1 MLVAQER
8 EKLIKMLDEKAL
20 ILRQDIIKM
29 IGKAG
34 SGHPGGSLSAADIVA
49 ALYFHHLRHDPKNP
63 KWSDRDRFVLSKG
76 HACPVL
82 YAALAESGYF
92 PTKELM
98 TLRMLGSPLEGHPD
112 MRKLLGVEISSG
124 SLGQGLAA
132 GNGMALAARLD
143 QRDFRV
149 YVLMGDG
156 ECQEGEIWE
165 AAMFAA
171 HYKID
176 NIVGIVDYNNLQI
189 DGFVSEVMEVQPLA
203 DKWRSFG
210 WHVIEIDGHNI
221 GQIIDTLDEAKKIKG
236 KPTAIIATTVKCKG
250 VSFMENKV
258 EFHGRA
264 PTPDELARA
273 LKELQ
278 CVEEI
283 DESD

>member
-1 MLVAQER
+1 MKRGEIER
-8 EKLIKMLDEKAL
+8 VLKDRAL
-20 ILRQDIIKM
+20 ELRQHVIRM

-49 ALYFHHLRHDPKNP
+49 VLYFHHLRHKPENP
-63 KWSDRDRFVLSKG
+63 KWPNRDRFVLSKG
-76 HACPVL
+76 HACPIL

-92 PTKELM
+92 PVEELM
-98 TLRMLGSPLEGHPD
+98 TLRQLGGRLEGHPD
-112 MRKLLGVEISSG
+112 MRKLPGVEISSG

-143 QRDFRV
+143 GLDYRV

-171 HYKID
+171 HFRLD
-176 NIVGIVDYNNLQI
+176 NVVGIVDYNNLQI
-189 DGFVSEVMEVQPLA
+189 DGFVSDIMEIQPLK

-221 GQIIDTLDEAKKIKG
+221 LQIIDALNEAGSIKR
-236 KPTAIIATTVKCKG
+236 KPTVIIANTVKCKG

-264 PTPDELARA
+264 PTPDELKRA
-273 LKELQ
+273 LKELE

-283 DESD
+283 EEV

>member
-1 MLVAQER
+1 MSRIDKAKIAALEQ
-8 EKLIKMLDEKAL
+8 KAL
-20 ILRQDIIKM
+20 VLRQHVIKM
-29 IGKAG
+29 IGKAR

-49 ALYFHHLRHDPKNP
+49 ALFFVHMRHDPTKP
-63 KWSDRDRFVLSKG
+63 EWPDRDRFVLSKG
-76 HACPVL
+76 HACPIL

-92 PTKELM
+92 TPDMLM
-98 TLRMLGSPLEGHPD
+98 TLRSLGSPLEGHPSR
-112 MRKLLGVEISSG
+112 RKLAGVEISSG
-124 SLGQGLAA
+124 SLGQGLGA

-143 QRDFRV
+143 NRDYRV

-189 DGFVSEVMEVQPLA
+189 DGFVSDVMEVQPLA
-203 DKWRSFG
+203 DKWRAFG
-210 WHVIEIDGHNI
+210 WHVIEIDGHDLAEI
-221 GQIIDTLDEAKKIKG
+221 VGALDDADQVKGQPAV
-236 KPTAIIATTVKCKG
+236 IIARTIKCKG

-258 EFHGRA
+258 EFHGKA
-264 PTPDELARA
+264 PTDEELKRA
-273 LKELQ
+273 LVELQ

-283 DESD
+283 DAGD

>member
-1 MLVAQER
+1 MVAEDRQ
-8 EKLIKMLDEKAL
+8 KLIRVLEEKAL
-20 ILRQDIIKM
+20 VLRQDIIKM

-34 SGHPGGSLSAADIVA
+34 SGHPGGSLSAADMVA
-49 ALYFHHLRHDPKNP
+49 VLYFHHLRHDAKNP
-63 KWSDRDRFVLSKG
+63 YWPDRDRFVLSKG

-82 YAALAESGYF
+82 YAALARSGYF
-92 PTKELM
+92 SPEKLM

-112 MRKLLGVEISSG
+112 MRKLPGVEISSG

-143 QRDFRV
+143 GRDFRV

-165 AAMFAA
+165 AAMFSS

-176 NIVGIVDYNNLQI
+176 NIVGLVDYNNLQI

-203 DKWRSFG
+203 QKWRSFG
-210 WHVIEIDGHNI
+210 WHVIEIDGHNVDE
-221 GQIIDTLDEAKKIKG
+221 IINALEEAKTVKG

-264 PTPDELARA
+264 PTSDELKRA
-273 LKELQ
+273 LEELG

-283 DESD
+283 DAGD

>member
-1 MLVAQER
+1 ML
-8 EKLIKMLDEKAL
+8 EKVLKDKAL
-20 ILRQDIIKM
+20 KLRQHVIKM

-49 ALYFHHLRHDPKNP
+49 VLYFHHLRHKPEDPKWPN
-63 KWSDRDRFVLSKG
+63 RDRFVLSKG
-76 HACPVL
+76 HACPIL

-92 PTKELM
+92 PVEELM
-98 TLRMLGSPLEGHPD
+98 TLRQLGGRLEGHPD
-112 MRKLLGVEISSG
+112 MCKLPGVEISSG

-143 QRDFRV
+143 GLDYRV

-165 AAMFAA
+165 AAMFTA
-171 HYKID
+171 HYKLD
-176 NIVGIVDYNNLQI
+176 NVVGIVDYNNLQI
-189 DGFVSEVMEVQPLA
+189 DGFVSDVMEIQPLK

-221 GQIIDTLDEAKKIKG
+221 LEIINALGEAKRVKG
-236 KPTAIIATTVKCKG
+236 KPTAIIANTIKCKG

-264 PTPDELARA
+264 PTPDELKRA
-273 LKELQ
+273 LEELE
-278 CVEEI
+278 CVVEI
-283 DESD
+283 QKTEN

>member
-1 MLVAQER
+1 MKRGEIER
-8 EKLIKMLDEKAL
+8 VLKDRAL
-20 ILRQDIIKM
+20 ELRQHVIRM

-49 ALYFHHLRHDPKNP
+49 VLYFHHLRHKPEDPKWPN
-63 KWSDRDRFVLSKG
+63 RDRFVLSKG
-76 HACPVL
+76 HACPIL

-92 PTKELM
+92 PVEELM
-98 TLRMLGSPLEGHPD
+98 TLRQLGGRLEGHPD
-112 MRKLLGVEISSG
+112 MRKLPGVEISSG

-143 QRDFRV
+143 GLDYRV

-171 HYKID
+171 HFRLD
-176 NIVGIVDYNNLQI
+176 NVVGIVDYNNLQI
-189 DGFVSEVMEVQPLA
+189 DGFVSDIMEIQPLK

-221 GQIIDTLDEAKKIKG
+221 LRIIEAMNEARNIKG
-236 KPTAIIATTVKCKG
+236 KPTAIIANTVKCKG

-264 PTPDELARA
+264 PTPDELKRA
-273 LKELQ
+273 LKELE

-283 DESD
+283 EEV

>member
-1 MLVAQER
+1 MKRGEIER
-8 EKLIKMLDEKAL
+8 VLKDRAL
-20 ILRQDIIKM
+20 ELRQHVIRM

-49 ALYFHHLRHDPKNP
+49 VLYFHHLRHKPENP
-63 KWSDRDRFVLSKG
+63 KWPNRDRFVLSKG
-76 HACPVL
+76 HACPIL

-92 PTKELM
+92 PVEELM
-98 TLRMLGSPLEGHPD
+98 TLRQLGGRLEGHPD
-112 MRKLLGVEISSG
+112 MRKLPGVEISSG

-143 QRDFRV
+143 GLDYRV

-171 HYKID
+171 HFRLD
-176 NIVGIVDYNNLQI
+176 NVVGIVDYNNLQI
-189 DGFVSEVMEVQPLA
+189 DGFVSDIMEIQPLK

-221 GQIIDTLDEAKKIKG
+221 LQIIDALNEAGSIKR
-236 KPTAIIATTVKCKG
+236 KPTVIIANTVKCKG

-264 PTPDELARA
+264 PTADELERA
-273 LKELQ
+273 LKELE

-283 DESD
+283 EEV

>member
-1 MLVAQER
+1 MAAEDR
-8 EKLIKMLDEKAL
+8 EKLIKMLEEKAL
-20 ILRQDIIKM
+20 ILRQDIVRM

-49 ALYFHHLRHDPKNP
+49 VLYFHHLRHNPKDPKWP
-63 KWSDRDRFVLSKG
+63 CRDRFVLSKG

-82 YAALAESGYF
+82 YAALARSGYF
-92 PTKELM
+92 PPEKLM

-112 MRKLLGVEISSG
+112 MRKLPGVEISSG

-143 QRDFRV
+143 QRDSRV

-165 AAMFAA
+165 AAMFSS

-176 NIVGIVDYNNLQI
+176 NLVGIVDYNNLQI

-203 DKWRSFG
+203 QKWRSFG
-210 WHVIEIDGHNI
+210 WQVIEIDGHNT
-221 GQIIDTLDEAKKIKG
+221 GQIIDAFDEAKKIKG
-236 KPTAIIATTVKCKG
+236 KATAIIATTVKCKG

-264 PTPDELARA
+264 PTADELKRA

-278 CVEEI
+278 CMEEI